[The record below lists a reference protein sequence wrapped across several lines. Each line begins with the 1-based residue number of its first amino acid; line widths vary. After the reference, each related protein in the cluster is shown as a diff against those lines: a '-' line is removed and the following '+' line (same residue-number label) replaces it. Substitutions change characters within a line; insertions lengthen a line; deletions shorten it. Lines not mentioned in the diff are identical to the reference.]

1 MCAQSLP
8 FARATTKRL
17 NSRRTTRQ
25 SGSPSSS
32 LNLVRLH
39 VSHAEL
45 NTAPCCFTGVCTL
58 SGCVRVL
65 APVWSTHT
73 SVLHHTHTHKCSPSH
88 THTHTHSLSLSLWSQ
103 LMTTL
108 RRCSP
113 WRKAQASST
122 FSSTSRTIHN
132 RLQIVQSQP
141 AHANQFASA
150 PVAIWCLVL
159 GVLFGCCCTRH
170 PFARTTALTH
180 PASVPLDPQFA
191 LQETQS
197 ELTLKVWYRVVQGFV
212 ELERGEFLLHARTR
226 THTHTHAHTNTHT
239 NTSTRTRTQAHTH
252 ARCSSR
258 CCCWFS
264 TASPP
269 LPLARPPTRCAET
282 RHHTRRVYLEHLMR
296 LLRVL
301 QRKMMYPANVEDLN
315 QDYAQSI
322 ESQSCFRAARACG
335 CACIC
340 GCACACICV
349 CLPACLSVCLCPACL
364 PLCLILHAC
373 ISLPFSSHP
382 LFVLF
387 LWQTEYRQ
395 EAGNVIMFISCFT
408 TTVCMQVRYTN

>member
-1 MCAQSLP
+1 MCACACTSL
-8 FARATTKRL
+8 
-17 NSRRTTRQ
+17 
-25 SGSPSSS
+25 
-32 LNLVRLH
+32 
-39 VSHAEL
+39 E
-45 NTAPCCFTGVCTL
+45 
-58 SGCVRVL
+58 
-65 APVWSTHT
+65 
-73 SVLHHTHTHKCSPSH
+73 HTHKCSPSH
-88 THTHTHSLSLSLWSQ
+88 THTQVFSITHTHTHTHTLSLSLWSQ

-226 THTHTHAHTNTHT
+226 THTHTRTHKHAHEHKHTHT
-239 NTSTRTRTQAHTH
+239 HTSTHT
-252 ARCSSR
+252 RCSSR

>member
-1 MCAQSLP
+1 MWSATIRHQCTISSPGLAHRPGSLASLFSTP
-8 FARATTKRL
+8 SALTSLSSCSTATVVF
-17 NSRRTTRQ
+17 SHVHCTR
-25 SGSPSSS
+25 
-32 LNLVRLH
+32 V
-39 VSHAEL
+39 
-45 NTAPCCFTGVCTL
+45 FVCV
-58 SGCVRVL
+58 CV
-65 APVWSTHT
+65 THT
-73 SVLHHTHTHKCSPSH
+73 HKYAHTHTHKHKHAHTHTRTQAHAHEHKH
-88 THTHTHSLSLSLWSQ
+88 THTHTS
-103 LMTTL
+103 
-108 RRCSP
+108 
-113 WRKAQASST
+113 
-122 FSSTSRTIHN
+122 
-132 RLQIVQSQP
+132 
-141 AHANQFASA
+141 
-150 PVAIWCLVL
+150 
-159 GVLFGCCCTRH
+159 
-170 PFARTTALTH
+170 
-180 PASVPLDPQFA
+180 
-191 LQETQS
+191 
-197 ELTLKVWYRVVQGFV
+197 
-212 ELERGEFLLHARTR
+212 
-226 THTHTHAHTNTHT
+226 THT
-239 NTSTRTRTQAHTH
+239 
-252 ARCSSR
+252 RCSSR